1 MRIYTFQKTPV
12 DYFTWFTL
20 IDVVLSNDDDDDDD
34 DDDDNNDNDNNTSKL
49 LHDRVEFK
57 LFAAERHLDRLK
69 EIGDIAKDNARIEV
83 EVEI

>member
-1 MRIYTFQKTPV
+1 MLP
-12 DYFTWFTL
+12 
-20 IDVVLSNDDDDDDD
+20 N
-34 DDDDNNDNDNNTSKL
+34 DDDNNNTLKL